1 MKLKRYQKANKTG
14 IVKKSI
20 PLDTQIIVVNNTA
33 GQFYY
38 AHDRIEHAINLVE
51 ATSYAQVTL
60 ADLKIMA
67 QFSKAVFTEY
77 SIVIADVL
85 DDEFTLKDVYAYL
98 DLIPVY
104 DELMLIAKNEEGF
117 DCGMFE
123 RFAVNSSAKAFTQT
137 ITKMSKPAQVRLT
150 QSIFHAY
157 KTRGLIDNKQTG
169 YDKVQFVAN
178 RILKMRDD
186 VIDILR
192 NDCRPSATN
201 IHELL

>member
-1 MKLKRYQKANKTG
+1 MKQYQKANKTG

-20 PLDTQIIVVNNTA
+20 PKDTPVIIVNNTA

-38 AHDRIEHAINLVE
+38 AHDRIEHVIDLVE
-51 ATSYAQVTL
+51 ATSYAQITL
-60 ADLKIMA
+60 ADLKIMS

-98 DLIPVY
+98 DLMPVY
-104 DELMLIAKNEEGF
+104 EELLLIAKNEDGF
-117 DCGMFE
+117 DTGMFE

-137 ITKMSKPAQVRLT
+137 ITKMSKSAQKRIA
-150 QSIFHAY
+150 QSVFHAY
-157 KTRGLIDNKQTG
+157 KTRGLIDNKQAG
-169 YDKVQFVAN
+169 YDKVQFVAG
-178 RILKMRDD
+178 RILKMNDD
-186 VIDILR
+186 VIDVLR

-201 IHELL
+201 IRELL

>member
-1 MKLKRYQKANKTG
+1 MKRYQKASNTG

-20 PLDTQIIVVNNTA
+20 PTDTQLIVVNNTA

-38 AHDRIEHAINLVE
+38 AHDRIEHVINLVE

-77 SIVIADVL
+77 SIVIADIL

-104 DELMLIAKNEEGF
+104 DELMIIAKNEEGF
-117 DCGMFE
+117 DTGMFE
-123 RFAVNSSAKAFTQT
+123 RFAVNSSAKTFNQM
-137 ITKMSKPAQVRLT
+137 IVKMSKPAQTRLA

-157 KTRGLIDNKQTG
+157 KTRGLIDSKQAG
-169 YDKVQFVAN
+169 YDKVQFVAG
-178 RILKMRDD
+178 RILKMNDD
-186 VIDILR
+186 VIDVLR
-192 NDCRPSATN
+192 NDCRPSATD
-201 IHELL
+201 IRELL

>member
-1 MKLKRYQKANKTG
+1 LKRYQKANKTG